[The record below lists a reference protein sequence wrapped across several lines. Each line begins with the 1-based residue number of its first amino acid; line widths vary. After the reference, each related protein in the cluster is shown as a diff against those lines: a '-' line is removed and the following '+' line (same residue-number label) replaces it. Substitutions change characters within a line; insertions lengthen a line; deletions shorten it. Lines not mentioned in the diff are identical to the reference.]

1 MTRLRAT
8 GLCLALS
15 LAIGAGACGGDEKPA
30 APSVKRSAKPMAS
43 AELRWATP
51 DGFKE
56 ETTPKP
62 MRLATFTF
70 PKVEGDTADAELT
83 ITRVGGDRDS
93 NIRRWKGQIP
103 GAELV
108 IAEESLGDL
117 KITFVTLEGTFI
129 GMPQPGAI
137 QVPKDGYVMV
147 VAMVEWPGHGDAH
160 FFKLTGPAGTVEK
173 ARPAFE
179 AMVRG
184 LKHD

>member
-1 MTRLRAT
+1 MTTLRVT

-15 LAIGAGACGGDEKPA
+15 LAIGAGACGGEEKPA
-30 APSVKRSAKPMAS
+30 APSAKRSAKPMAS
-43 AELRWATP
+43 AELRWSTP

-56 ETTPKP
+56 DTTPKP

-70 PKVEGDTADAELT
+70 PRVEGDGEDAELT
-83 ITRVGGDRDS
+83 VTRVGGDKDS

-103 GAELV
+103 GAEPV
-108 IAEESLGDL
+108 VTEETVGEL
-117 KITFVTLEGTFI
+117 KLTFVTLEGTFI

-137 QVPKDGYVMV
+137 QKPKEGFTMV

-160 FFKLTGPAGTVEK
+160 FFKLTGPSATVEK